1 MSDVSCLDVGA
12 LQRYLIS
19 CICYTKSD
27 WDCFNHSIM
36 QELVV
41 GDNSCNESGF
51 IVLDV
56 SGCVS
61 LKEVKVGNNCLNNVE
76 TLRITELRNL
86 ESVVFGNDCATK
98 SGYDSHDGG
107 DCNRHFYVKNC
118 PKLKLLRIGYKSFA
132 DYSVCEIENVDALE
146 VIEMGELNEDSFNF
160 NFASLELKSILIH
173 SE

>member
-1 MSDVSCLDVGA
+1 MSRLDVGA

-27 WDCFNHSIM
+27 WDGFNHSIM

-51 IVLDV
+51 ISLNL

-61 LKEVKVGNNCLNNVE
+61 LKEVKMGNNCLNNVE
-76 TLRITELRNL
+76 TLRMTELRNL
-86 ESVVFGNDCATK
+86 ESVVIGNDSLTK
-98 SGYDSHDGG
+98 SGYSTDDGG

-118 PKLKLLRIGYKSFA
+118 PKLKSLKIGCESFM

-146 VIEMGELNEDSFNF
+146 VIEMGDINEDSFNF

-173 SE
+173 SV

>member
-1 MSDVSCLDVGA
+1 MSRLDVGA

-27 WDCFNHSIM
+27 WDGFNHSIM

-51 IVLDV
+51 ISLDL

-61 LKEVKVGNNCLNNVE
+61 LKEVKVGNNCLENVE
-76 TLRITELRNL
+76 TLRMTELRNL
-86 ESVVFGNDCATK
+86 ECVVIGNDSFTK
-98 SGYDSHDGG
+98 SGYNTDNGG
-107 DCNRHFYVKNC
+107 DCNRHFYMKNC
-118 PKLKLLRIGYKSFA
+118 PRLKSLRIGYQSFM
-132 DYSVCEIENVDALE
+132 DYTVCEIENVDALE
-146 VIEMGELNEDSFNF
+146 VIEMGELNKASGNF
-160 NFASLELKSILIH
+160 HFASLELKSILIH